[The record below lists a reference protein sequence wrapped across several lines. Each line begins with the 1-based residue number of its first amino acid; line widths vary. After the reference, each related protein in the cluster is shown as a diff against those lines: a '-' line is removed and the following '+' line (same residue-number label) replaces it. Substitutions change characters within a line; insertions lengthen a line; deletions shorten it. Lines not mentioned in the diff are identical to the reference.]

1 MLFSENAGFVGK
13 PVVGVDDVWLE
24 ICEVI
29 FDKIDVLML
38 DVADGKLGASAHDNF
53 GVEVGRVVGPATVA
67 EKRVE
72 IGRRDDMHEIRV
84 LMLRSIGNDKIDVGT
99 LIS

>member
-1 MLFSENAGFVGK
+1 MLFSEDAGFVGE
-13 PVVGVDDVWLE
+13 PVVSMDDVGLE
-24 ICEVI
+24 IGEVV

-72 IGRRDDMHEIRV
+72 VGRGDDVHEIRV
-84 LMLRSIGNDKIDVGT
+84 LMLRSIWNDKIDVGT